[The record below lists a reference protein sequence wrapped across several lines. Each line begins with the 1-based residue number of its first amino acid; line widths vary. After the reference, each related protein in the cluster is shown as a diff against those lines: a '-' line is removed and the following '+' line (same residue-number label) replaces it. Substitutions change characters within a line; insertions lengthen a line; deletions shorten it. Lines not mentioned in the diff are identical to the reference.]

1 MGSRVGIIDEIYE
14 ELAGKIQQSFDS
26 AQSDWN
32 LLRRLPVVSGR
43 RNSVA
48 TAGGSLWIF
57 ISGWSLAG
65 MGAQTEIES
74 AVARAGRGFR
84 SSPSIRREV
93 GRRIDG
99 AMDIPEECGSPKR
112 LDWILM

>member
-1 MGSRVGIIDEIYE
+1 MGSRAGIVDEIYE

-48 TAGGSLWIF
+48 TPGGSLWIF

-74 AVARAGRGFR
+74 AMARAGRGFR
-84 SSPSIRREV
+84 SSPSIR
-93 GRRIDG
+93 
-99 AMDIPEECGSPKR
+99 PEGGSSN
-112 LDWILM
+112 